1 MPYRRLPKTDQ
12 ARIRSLKAIV
22 DKSEAKIGEENPVSL
37 NVVYKARNLLSRMEP
52 AQIHYKQ
59 CYDAQS
65 ISSKKHQQNVK
76 KARMYVSH
84 FIQVFN
90 MSVMRGEIKSVMK
103 EMYGLPKEN
112 ILPDLISEANLI
124 EWGKKVVDGEQ
135 RRIAQGGIALHNPTI
150 SKVKVYYDIFVESH
164 ERQKNSQKITA
175 RSLDSISQM
184 REEAD
189 DIILEAWNQIEKHF
203 EVIPSAE
210 KRLDKC
216 REYGVIYYYRKGET
230 EKKLTE

>member
-22 DKSEAKIGEENPVSL
+22 RKGDSEVEEETPLSL
-37 NVVYKARNLLSRMEP
+37 SIIYKARNLLSRMEP
-52 AQIHYKQ
+52 AQMHYKQ

-65 ISSKKHQQNVK
+65 LSSKKHQQNVK

-103 EMYGLPKEN
+103 EMYGLPKGN
-112 ILPDLISEANLI
+112 ILPDLISETNLI
-124 EWGKKVVDGEQ
+124 EWGKKIIEGEQ
-135 RRIAQGGIALHNPTI
+135 RRTSQGGIPLYNPTI

-175 RSLDSISQM
+175 RSLDAISQM

-189 DIILEAWNQIEKHF
+189 SIILEAWNQIEKFF
-203 EVIPSAE
+203 EVIVSSD

-216 REYGVIYYYRKGET
+216 REYGVIYYYRKGEID
-230 EKKLTE
+230 K

>member
-22 DKSEAKIGEENPVSL
+22 RKGDSEVEEETPLSL
-37 NVVYKARNLLSRMEP
+37 SIIYKARNLLSRMEP
-52 AQIHYKQ
+52 AQMHYKQ

-65 ISSKKHQQNVK
+65 LSSKKHQQNVK

-103 EMYGLPKEN
+103 EMYGLPKGN
-112 ILPDLISEANLI
+112 ILPDLISETNLI
-124 EWGKKVVDGEQ
+124 EWGKKIIEGEQ
-135 RRIAQGGIALHNPTI
+135 RRTSQGGIPLYNPTI

-175 RSLDSISQM
+175 RSLDAISQM

-189 DIILEAWNQIEKHF
+189 SIILEAWNQIEKFF
-203 EVIPSAE
+203 EIIVSAD

-216 REYGVIYYYRKGET
+216 REYGVIYYYRKGEID
-230 EKKLTE
+230 K

>member
-22 DKSEAKIGEENPVSL
+22 RKGDSEVEEETPLSL
-37 NVVYKARNLLSRMEP
+37 SIIYKARNLLSRMEP
-52 AQIHYKQ
+52 AQMHYKQ

-65 ISSKKHQQNVK
+65 LSSKKHQQNVK

-103 EMYGLPKEN
+103 EMYGLPKGN
-112 ILPDLISEANLI
+112 ILPDLISETNLI
-124 EWGKKVVDGEQ
+124 EWGKKIIEGEQ
-135 RRIAQGGIALHNPTI
+135 RRTSQGGIPLYNPTI

-175 RSLDSISQM
+175 RSLDAISQM

-189 DIILEAWNQIEKHF
+189 SIILEAWNQIEKFF
-203 EVIPSAE
+203 EVIVSSDN
-210 KRLDKC
+210 RLDKC
-216 REYGVIYYYRKGET
+216 REYGVIYYYRKGEID
-230 EKKLTE
+230 K